1 MCKKKFSLILAI
13 ILPFFIMAM
22 SACTITFAPDK
33 ITPQIEIETD
43 NRLQY
48 SSQRD
53 EYNLLLNAGEVYE
66 IIADLGEYDGDQ
78 YYIEFALAEET
89 LLITLE
95 SNKIT
100 VSGTL
105 ETDGRVV
112 VFAILKKVGQEE
124 GISKVKIVVDLLIE
138 PITE

>member
-1 MCKKKFSLILAI
+1 MCKKKFSLILA
-13 ILPFFIMAM
+13 LVMPFLIMAM
-22 SACTITFAPDK
+22 SACTITFDPDK

-43 NRLQY
+43 SRLQY

-66 IIADLGEYDGDQ
+66 IIADLGEYEGDQ
-78 YYIEFALAEET
+78 YYIEFALEEET

-100 VSGTL
+100 VSSTL
-105 ETDGRVV
+105 ETDKRVV

-124 GISKVKIVVDLLIE
+124 NVSKVKIVVDLLVE
-138 PITE
+138 PIES

>member
-13 ILPFFIMAM
+13 ILPFLIMAM
-22 SACTITFAPDK
+22 SACTITFDPDK

-43 NRLQY
+43 SRLQY

-66 IIADLGEYDGDQ
+66 IIADLGEYEGDQ

-105 ETDGRVV
+105 ETDERVV
-112 VFAILKKVGQEE
+112 VFAILKKVAQEE
-124 GISKVKIVVDLLIE
+124 SVSKVKIVVDLLIE
-138 PITE
+138 PITK